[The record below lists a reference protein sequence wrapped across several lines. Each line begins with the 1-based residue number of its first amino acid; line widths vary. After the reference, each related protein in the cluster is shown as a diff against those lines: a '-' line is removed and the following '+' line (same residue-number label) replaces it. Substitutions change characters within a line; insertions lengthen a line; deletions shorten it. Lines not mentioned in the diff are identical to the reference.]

1 MKKALAIALS
11 FGLLA
16 GAMIGNAEAAK
27 KKKKKVVKVERVVEL
42 AYDSPG
48 VGVAVQGGATGYPIG
63 FPSSQDM
70 PTSGEER
77 YVKVEIVDASGQKVN
92 GSLAQSDQDGD
103 MFVDDLG
110 EPFCGATEEPI
121 EFEPGT
127 TVVGVYAHNGTCA
140 DGTPSIMTTGTV
152 TLTFSNLP

>member
-1 MKKALAIALS
+1 MKKAIAVALS
-11 FGLLA
+11 LGLLA
-16 GAMIGNAEAAK
+16 GAMIAPADAAK
-27 KKKKKVVKVERVVEL
+27 KKKKKPVKVERVVEL

-48 VGVAVQGGATGYPIG
+48 VGVAIQGGATGYPIG
-63 FPSSQDM
+63 FP
-70 PTSGEER
+70 TSADIGTTGEER
-77 YVKVEIVDASGQKVN
+77 YVKVEIVDSSGQKVN

-103 MFVDDLG
+103 GFVDDLG

-127 TVVGVYAHNGTCA
+127 VIVGVYAHNGTCA
-140 DGTPSIMTTGTV
+140 DGTPSVMTTGTV